1 MNLKP
6 KPLLYIA
13 LLTAATGVAET
24 DAAKIVERPFGTA
37 EARME
42 VARTYTFHQ
51 REEKRDLDKSGNVK
65 STESKTWDVTLLEG
79 SEYRRLI
86 AKDDQ
91 PLSAKQEAG
100 ERRKLE
106 KSIAKMQRETP
117 RQRRKRL
124 AKIEKEQEE
133 RRKFMREITKAFDF
147 RLTGEETLDSS
158 ETYVIEATPK
168 PGYKPPFR
176 RAKVLP
182 RLRGRLWIAKSDY
195 GWVRAEVE
203 TVDKISFGWVLFRLA
218 KGARL
223 EFRQKFVNDEVWL
236 MDNFLVRGKGR
247 LGLIKGFHGE
257 FENTFSNFRKFST
270 ESKVVA
276 VEAVEAEETGSP
288 SRF

>member
-24 DAAKIVERPFGTA
+24 DAAKIVERSFGTL

-100 ERRKLE
+100 EQRKLE

-124 AKIEKEQEE
+124 AKIEKEQE
-133 RRKFMREITKAFDF
+133 
-147 RLTGEETLDSS
+147 
-158 ETYVIEATPK
+158 
-168 PGYKPPFR
+168 
-176 RAKVLP
+176 
-182 RLRGRLWIAKSDY
+182 
-195 GWVRAEVE
+195 
-203 TVDKISFGWVLFRLA
+203 
-218 KGARL
+218 
-223 EFRQKFVNDEVWL
+223 
-236 MDNFLVRGKGR
+236 
-247 LGLIKGFHGE
+247 
-257 FENTFSNFRKFST
+257 
-270 ESKVVA
+270 
-276 VEAVEAEETGSP
+276 
-288 SRF
+288 